1 MSFFKNALSKQRRFK
16 VSITTKY
23 FNNSQCRRGKI
34 YNNVLELI
42 KNSSV
47 VRLNKI
53 PKSEGVQCEILAK
66 CEFLLPGGSCKDRIA
81 KRMIEDAE
89 KQGVLKSG
97 YTLIEPSS
105 GNTGISLAM
114 IGAVKGYKV
123 VITTT
128 EKMSQEKQDILN
140 ALGSVVIRTPSNLPH
155 DHPDSNFCVAERLLK
170 EIPNSVMLDQYTNRS
185 NVMAHYE
192 ETAEE
197 IWEQCDAKLDYLVI
211 GVGTGGTISGIGKKL
226 KEKNPNL
233 KVIGVDPYG
242 SVIEDMEE
250 HPKFHSYK
258 IEGIGYDFVP
268 ANVDR
273 SVIDGWVK
281 TEDKESFRMA
291 RRMIKEEGLMIGGSC
306 GSVLVGAIR
315 VAKKLP
321 QDKRVLILL
330 IDGIRNYLTKFLND
344 DWMMENEFITEEE
357 YDELQK
363 TSDNVVPYGNNI
375 LISQLNLK
383 KVTPVTHD
391 ISVDEALAQLATQEV
406 DCLPVLDEANK
417 LKGIISSK
425 IIANGLSHYKTEFN
439 RSIDG
444 IICEKF
450 RVLKNSDHVGHLQK
464 AFHRHKAVIIEGEND
479 SYYICEAV
487 NLLYFFMN
495 NKNN

>member
-1 MSFFKNALSKQRRFK
+1 
-16 VSITTKY
+16 
-23 FNNSQCRRGKI
+23 
-34 YNNVLELI
+34 VLELI

-47 VRLNKI
+47 VKLNNI
-53 PKSEGVQCEILAK
+53 PKSEGIKCEILAK

-89 KQGVLKSG
+89 KQGVLKPG

-114 IGAVKGYKV
+114 ISAVKGYKV
-123 VITTT
+123 IITAT
-128 EKMSQEKQDILN
+128 EKMSKEKEDILN
-140 ALGSVVIRTPSNLPH
+140 ALGAVVIRSPSNLPH
-155 DHPDSNFCVAERLLK
+155 DHPDSNFSVALRLLE

-185 NVMAHYE
+185 NVMAHFD

-197 IWEQCDAKLDYLVI
+197 IWEQCEGKLDYVVI

-226 KEKNPNL
+226 KEKNPDL

-250 HPKFHSYK
+250 HPKFHGYK

-291 RRMIKEEGLMIGGSC
+291 RRMIKEEGLMVGGSC
-306 GSVLVGAIR
+306 GSVVVAAIK

-321 QDKRVLILL
+321 EEKRVLILL

-344 DWMMENEFITEEE
+344 DWMLENEFITEEE

-375 LISQLNLK
+375 MISQLNMK
-383 KVTPVTHD
+383 KVSPVMNTTT
-391 ISVDEALAQLATQEV
+391 VDEALSQLASQET
-406 DCLPVLDEANK
+406 DCLPVLDEENK
-417 LKGIISSK
+417 LKGIINSK
-425 IIANGLSHYKTEFN
+425 IIANGLSHSKTEFN
-439 RSIDG
+439 RSIDS
-444 IICEKF
+444 IICDKF
-450 RVLKNSDHVGHLQK
+450 RVLKQTDHVGHLQK
-464 AFHRHKAVIIEGEND
+464 AFLRHKSVIILGEN
-479 SYYICEAV
+479 YTFYICEAS
-487 NLLYFFMN
+487 NLLEYFMK